1 MKKIIR
7 LTESDLTRIIKRVI
21 QEQKNTE
28 IEEGFFDNIFGRP
41 SIKDAAHTAKRG
53 TGHSHTGK
61 HDSSSQEHD
70 YISFGGQKFSKDDV
84 EYADYHDLGDLP
96 RIEGGKLIIA
106 NPAWD
111 L

>member
-1 MKKIIR
+1 MKKIVR
-7 LTESDLTRIIKRVI
+7 LTERDLTRIIRKVI
-21 QEQKNTE
+21 NEKE
-28 IEEGFFDNIFGRP
+28 EVGEGFFDRVFGRP

-61 HDSSSQEHD
+61 DDSSSREHD
-70 YISFGGQKFSKDDV
+70 YITFEGQKFSQDDV
-84 EYADYHDLGDLP
+84 EYADYHDLGKLP
-96 RIEGGKLIIA
+96 RVENGKLIIA